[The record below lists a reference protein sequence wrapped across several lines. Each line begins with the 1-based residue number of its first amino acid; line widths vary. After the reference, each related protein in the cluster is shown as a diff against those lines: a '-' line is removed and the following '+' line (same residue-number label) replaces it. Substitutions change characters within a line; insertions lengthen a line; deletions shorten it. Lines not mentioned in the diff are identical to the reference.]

1 MFGIILLARSLD
13 RANTGR
19 LDATPSALYQT
30 AGSNS
35 SSPCIRAAGTCTNVE
50 HTSCLAAGGRG
61 VHAGVSANKDRHQ
74 RAPAAA
80 TASYCTAVSRAP
92 AWTYGYSYRPVARPG
107 FSTRGEGDKAGLV
120 GWLE

>member
-35 SSPCIRAAGTCTNVE
+35 SSPCIRAGTCTNVQ
-50 HTSCLAAGGRG
+50 HTSCLAAAGRG